1 MMWPM
6 SASPTAIASATG
18 LSHEQ
23 AYLAWRTHDA
33 RFDGKLFAGV
43 TSTGIYCRP
52 VCKVR
57 LPKQANCRFYGNAAA
72 AEQAGFRP
80 CLRCRPEL
88 APGWSLS
95 DSSGSLAHAGAHWIA
110 RQIAQGETTALPG
123 LAAHLGVSERH
134 VRRIFGQV
142 HGVSPS
148 AWASTQRLLWA
159 KRLLTDTDL
168 SLTAVAQASG
178 FGSVRRFNA
187 ALAQHYQLTPS
198 AIRKRHPSP
207 GAAGQVGLR
216 LPWRTPYDA
225 GAMQAFLA
233 ARPLPGVE
241 AWVQGRWWRTLRL
254 TMAGQVLTGW
264 LALRFD
270 NDLGE
275 ARAEVS
281 PSLAPALGQTALM
294 LRHLLDLDTDT
305 QAIDQALSCAPLK
318 PMPGLR
324 VPGCV
329 DGFETTVRIILG
341 QQISVAAACTL
352 TARLVARYGDAVDT
366 PLPHLNRLFPSP
378 KVLLEANPKDM
389 GTLGIIRTR
398 TAAIQAV
405 AQAVLDGSLVLSPGQ
420 PLTALDTLKALPGVG
435 EWTAQLV
442 ALRVLAWP
450 DAFPAS
456 DAGVRLALG
465 GMRAAQALQC
475 AQAWQPWRGYAT
487 MRLWHALSHPTQPS
501 PS

>member
-1 MMWPM
+1 
-6 SASPTAIASATG
+6 
-18 LSHEQ
+18 
-23 AYLAWRTHDA
+23 
-33 RFDGKLFAGV
+33 
-43 TSTGIYCRP
+43 
-52 VCKVR
+52 
-57 LPKQANCRFYGNAAA
+57 
-72 AEQAGFRP
+72 
-80 CLRCRPEL
+80 
-88 APGWSLS
+88 
-95 DSSGSLAHAGAHWIA
+95 
-110 RQIAQGETTALPG
+110 
-123 LAAHLGVSERH
+123 
-134 VRRIFGQV
+134 
-142 HGVSPS
+142 
-148 AWASTQRLLWA
+148 
-159 KRLLTDTDL
+159 
-168 SLTAVAQASG
+168 
-178 FGSVRRFNA
+178 
-187 ALAQHYQLTPS
+187 
-198 AIRKRHPSP
+198 
-207 GAAGQVGLR
+207 
-216 LPWRTPYDA
+216 
-225 GAMQAFLA
+225 MQAFLA